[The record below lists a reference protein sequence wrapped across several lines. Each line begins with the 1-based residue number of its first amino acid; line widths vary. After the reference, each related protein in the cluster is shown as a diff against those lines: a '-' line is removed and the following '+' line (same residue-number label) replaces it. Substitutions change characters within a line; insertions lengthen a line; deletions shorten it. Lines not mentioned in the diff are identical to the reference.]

1 MKKIAIILGTRPE
14 AIKLAPLINLL
25 KNDDGFECEVCSTGQ
40 HKEMLNQVL
49 EVFDIKIDYELS
61 LMSHNQ
67 TLSQFTAKALVAL
80 DEYFDKNKPD
90 CIIVQGDTT
99 TVFVSSLVAFY
110 KKIPILH
117 VEAGLRSGDN
127 YAPFPEEINRKF
139 ASLVAALHF
148 APTNKSVQNLKNAGV
163 DPENIFLS
171 GNTVVDSL
179 RIGLEIVENSNLK
192 IEDILPADIDLVKRI
207 VLVTGHRRE
216 NFGKGFESIC
226 KAIQR
231 LSIQFPDVN
240 FVFPVHLNPN
250 VQEPV
255 LRILGRDGCNNIH
268 LLNPQ
273 SYLPFLLLMKSSYL
287 ILTDSGGVQ
296 EEAPSLGIPVLVMRD
311 VTERPEGVESGN
323 VLLIG
328 SDEDRIVKE
337 VSTLLNNSEK
347 YFDMA
352 KKSNV
357 YGDGKSSEFILKII
371 KDYFKKN

>member
-1 MKKIAIILGTRPE
+1 
-14 AIKLAPLINLL
+14 L
-25 KNDDGFECEVCSTGQ
+25 KNDNGFECEVCSTGQ

-49 EVFDIKIDYELS
+49 GVFNLKIDIELS

-67 TLSQFTAKALVAL
+67 TLSQFSAKALVAM
-80 DEYFDKNKPD
+80 DEYFDKNQPD

-99 TVFVSSLVAFY
+99 SVFISSLVAFY
-110 KKIPILH
+110 KKIPIMH
-117 VEAGLRSGDN
+117 IEAGLRSGDN

-139 ASLVAALHF
+139 ASMVATLHF
-148 APTNKSVQNLKNAGV
+148 APTNRSVKNLENEGV
-163 DPENIFLS
+163 ESNKIFLS

-179 RIGLEIVENSNLK
+179 IIGMEIIENSKMK
-192 IEDILPADIDLVKRI
+192 IQDILPPDTDFEKKI
-207 VLVTGHRRE
+207 VLITGHRRE
-216 NFGKGFESIC
+216 NFGMGFESIC
-226 KAIQR
+226 NAIQR
-231 LSIQFPDVN
+231 LAIQFPDVN

-255 LRILGRDGCNNIH
+255 MRILGSKGCKNII
-268 LLNPQ
+268 LLSPQ
-273 SYLPFLLLMKSSYL
+273 SYLPFLLLMKNSYL

-296 EEAPSLGIPVLVMRD
+296 EEAPSLGIPVLVMRE

-328 SDEDRIVKE
+328 SNEDRIVNE
-337 VSTLLNNSEK
+337 VSMMLNNSKK

-357 YGDGKSSEFILKII
+357 YGDGKSSEYILKII
-371 KDYFKKN
+371 KRYFSKKNSLEFNSF